1 MSDIHALSGAYAVDA
16 LDDHE
21 RELFERHLAECAD
34 CRAEVDSLRE
44 AAATLTSAEPVP
56 PPQSVRDALLAGIT
70 TVRPLPP
77 EVPHLEDVREARRTR
92 RLPAFLA
99 AAAAVVAA
107 VGVGA
112 AVTQPWEPDDRP
124 PTAAERV
131 IEADD
136 ARRVSLELDGAT
148 ATLYHSAELGQA
160 AIVTDDMPP
169 PPEGKVYEL
178 WLQRD
183 GEMVPAGL
191 MPVRED
197 QELLLEGDASDAT
210 AAGITIEPAGGSSR
224 PTSPPIAL
232 FELEQAT

>member
-1 MSDIHALSGAYAVDA
+1 MTEIHALSGAYAVDA

-21 RELFERHLAECAD
+21 RELFEQHLADCAD

-44 AAATLTSAEPVP
+44 AAATLTSAEPVAP
-56 PPQSVRDALLAGIT
+56 PPSLRAAVLAGIG

-77 EVPHLEDVREARRTR
+77 EVPHLEHVREARRTR
-92 RLPAFLA
+92 RFPAFLA
-99 AAAAVVAA
+99 AAAAVVAVA
-107 VGVGA
+107 GVGA
-112 AVTQPWEPDDRP
+112 VVTEPWESDDP
-124 PTAAERV
+124 ALSPVARV

-136 ARRVSLELDGAT
+136 ARTVSLRLDGAS

-169 PPEGKVYEL
+169 PPAGKVYEL
-178 WLQRD
+178 WLQKD
-183 GEMVPAGL
+183 GRMVPAGL

-210 AAGITIEPAGGSSR
+210 AAGITVEPAGGSAQ
-224 PTSPPIAL
+224 PTTPPIAL

>member
-1 MSDIHALSGAYAVDA
+1 MSDIHALSGAYSVDA
-16 LDDHE
+16 LDDYE
-21 RELFERHLAECAD
+21 RELFERHLADCTD

-44 AAATLTSAEPVP
+44 AAAMLTFAEPVAP
-56 PPQSVRDALLAGIT
+56 PTSVRDAVLAGIT

-77 EVPHLEDVREARRTR
+77 EVPQLQDAREARRTR
-92 RLPAFLA
+92 RFPAFMA
-99 AAAAVVAA
+99 AAAAVVAVAGAGVA
-107 VGVGA
+107 VNQWDA
-112 AVTQPWEPDDRP
+112 EDQR

-136 ARRVSLELDGAT
+136 ARKVSLELDGAT
-148 ATLYHSAELGQA
+148 ATLYHSAELGRA
-160 AIVTDDMPP
+160 AIVTDDLPP
-169 PPEGKVYEL
+169 PPDGKVYEL

-191 MPVRED
+191 MPVGED

-210 AAGITIEPAGGSSR
+210 AAGITVEPTGGSPQ